1 MAWSQRTGRT
11 SLQLH
16 YLDKTKSQVQLSWE
30 VTLQIS
36 MDTEKAKLW
45 PSLQSHLN
53 GKKAHR
59 IEIYIKA
66 ETVGYFNLQ
75 FNCFL
80 QSIFLFGVNGTDQL
94 MIIPWSAQQKYVHLC
109 QGGPTQ

>member
-1 MAWSQRTGRT
+1 M
-11 SLQLH
+11 H
-16 YLDKTKSQVQLSWE
+16 
-30 VTLQIS
+30 
-36 MDTEKAKLW
+36 TEKAKLW

-53 GKKAHR
+53 GKKAYR
-59 IEIYIKA
+59 IEIYINA

-75 FNCFL
+75 LKCFL

-94 MIIPWSAQQKYVHLC
+94 MFIPRSAQQKYVHLC